1 MKEYVVENEFI
12 NNKIQKMVL
21 NMVEVII
28 SSKGTYFNYS
38 LILIKKFNIF
48 KTKNIWEKYI
58 KSMFDVNFMKTD
70 FFAEGVIN
78 IRNKLYVHEQNYFI
92 CVIENEF
99 DENEF

>member
-1 MKEYVVENEFI
+1 
-12 NNKIQKMVL
+12 
-21 NMVEVII
+21 
-28 SSKGTYFNYS
+28 
-38 LILIKKFNIF
+38 
-48 KTKNIWEKYI
+48 
-58 KSMFDVNFMKTD
+58 MFDVNFMKTD

>member
-1 MKEYVVENEFI
+1 MVENEFI

-92 CVIENEF
+92 CVIENKF

>member
-1 MKEYVVENEFI
+1 MVENEFI